1 MQSDG
6 YTIFF
11 QRKLTEYFKAV
22 PSSIS
27 FTNSRRRV
35 TKVKEHVLLDMFVLS
50 DRLFSLRVLK
60 IGPLILIFY
69 VKSTNL

>member
-22 PSSIS
+22 PSSMGREMYS
-27 FTNSRRRV
+27 AAL
-35 TKVKEHVLLDMFVLS
+35 VKEHVLLDMFVLS